1 MAADLAAVEAGSQV
15 VVARLAA
22 AALLGGGDMLTSADR
37 VRVEAA
43 VKTAEARTQGEI
55 YCVVAHESSDY
66 REVPIAWAA
75 LAALIAPALLLLGG
89 IHVSV
94 PALFG
99 KAWTAAQIGTVA
111 ETAARGA
118 VAGAILLQGLL
129 FVAVLFIVSF
139 PEIRRSL
146 TPKSL
151 KRERVRRRA
160 REQFLAK
167 NLAATRERTGVLI
180 YVSTTERLAELI
192 ADEGVAACVAPQVWD
207 QAMELLMAGFK
218 AQRPAE
224 GFEHAIA
231 LCGDIL
237 AKHFPVKAD
246 DNPNELS
253 DSVVLL
259 P

>member
-1 MAADLAAVEAGSQV
+1 M

-22 AALLGGGDMLTSADR
+22 AALLGDGNMLTSADR

-99 KAWTAAQIGTVA
+99 KAWTAAQIGAVA

-129 FVAVLFIVSF
+129 FVAVLFVVSF
-139 PEIRRSL
+139 PAIRRAL

-167 NLAATRERTGVLI
+167 NLAATKERTGVLI

-192 ADEGVAACVAPQVWD
+192 ADEGVAACVAPEVWE

-224 GFEHAIA
+224 GFEHAIV

-237 AKHFPVKAD
+237 ALHFPVKVG

>member
-1 MAADLAAVEAGSQV
+1 MVSQV
-15 VVARLAA
+15 VEAPSVAA
-22 AALLGGGDMLTSADR
+22 APRGDGEMLAPTDLA
-37 VRVEAA
+37 RVEAA
-43 VKTAEARTQGEI
+43 IKTAEARTQGEI
-55 YCVVAHESSDY
+55 YCVIANESSDY

-75 LAALIAPALLLLGG
+75 LAALVAPAILLFAG

-94 PALFG
+94 PLFLG
-99 KAWTAAQIGTVA
+99 KAWSAAQVGLLA

-118 VAGAILLQGLL
+118 VAGAILLQGIL
-129 FVAVLFIVSF
+129 FLSVLVLVSL
-139 PEIRRSL
+139 PPVRRAL

-151 KRERVRRRA
+151 KRERVRKRA
-160 REQFLAK
+160 NEQFLAK

-180 YVSTTERLAELI
+180 YVSVQERLAELI

-207 QAMELLMAGFK
+207 QAMDLLIAGFK
-218 AQRPAE
+218 NDRPAD
-224 GFEHAIA
+224 GFEHAIG

-237 AKHFPVKAD
+237 AQHFPVRVD

-253 DSVVLL
+253 DSVIQL